1 MADKIKKW
9 FKGSPLYFW
18 IVLVVWQSLKQAIPI
33 SEFKGR
39 IMELIISL
47 LAGFIS
53 VVLLGQ
59 AGQIP
64 DVGINLYTLAVWLG
78 VTVILRVLVG
88 IFTLPASLYQGMEAE
103 ANKRKWVNV
112 SINIP
117 KVFEVNPHGA
127 CLEIANHKKGWAI
140 QKAGIKLIRV
150 IEGNRAMLETI
161 LENDDVW
168 IPRSRGGVLYPRGTI
183 HPSENGVY
191 SIAHWNGNEA
201 WMNRMDNLS
210 ISEKI
215 PLKKDVPYI
224 ITLKFI
230 GEVDGKWM
238 DENQR
243 RYALRYVNQKVELK
257 ELT

>member
-1 MADKIKKW
+1 MEEKYN
-9 FKGSPLYFW
+9 SL
-18 IVLVVWQSLKQAIPI
+18 VWQRAKKDTQEYYRTDRRSWVYNVWSSIIVAVIAPI
-33 SEFKGR
+33 VYGEMGL
-39 IMELIISL
+39 IMPEQLVQSIV
-47 LAGFIS
+47 AGVASGVIFFG
-53 VVLLGQ
+53 LWR
-59 AGQIP
+59 AG
-64 DVGINLYTLAVWLG
+64 VFVHFWWTAHEKLY
-78 VTVILRVLVG
+78 RD
-88 IFTLPASLYQGMEAE
+88 MEAE
-103 ANKRKWVNV
+103 AYKRKWVNV
-112 SINIP
+112 SIDIP

-127 CLEIANHKKGWAI
+127 CLVIVNHKKGWSI

-161 LENDDVW
+161 LESNDVW

-183 HPSENGVY
+183 HPNENGVY
-191 SIAHWNGNEA
+191 SIAHWNDNEA

-215 PLKKDVPYI
+215 PLKKDMPYI

-243 RYALRYVNQKVELK
+243 RYAVRYVNQKVELK